1 MEKAH
6 TLGEV
11 WGARWARLR
20 RGPAKRE
27 EIHRPG
33 AEREPQAEGVTPR
46 RLEAW
51 PLGAPARLEN
61 GASGAHVH
69 TGCQN

>member
-27 EIHRPG
+27 EIHRPP
-33 AEREPQAEGVTPR
+33 AQSVNL
-46 RLEAW
+46 RLRA
-51 PLGAPARLEN
+51 
-61 GASGAHVH
+61 
-69 TGCQN
+69 

>member
-27 EIHRPG
+27 EIHRPP
-33 AEREPQAEGVTPR
+33 EQSVNL
-46 RLEAW
+46 RLRA
-51 PLGAPARLEN
+51 
-61 GASGAHVH
+61 
-69 TGCQN
+69 